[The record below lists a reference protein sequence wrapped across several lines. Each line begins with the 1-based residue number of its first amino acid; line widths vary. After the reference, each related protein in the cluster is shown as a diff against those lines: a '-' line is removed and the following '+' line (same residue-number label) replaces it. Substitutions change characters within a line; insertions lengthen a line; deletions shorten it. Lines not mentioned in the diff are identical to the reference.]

1 MLAFAKS
8 RSYRPLVSSKD
19 PDAVPCNCLW
29 RVFNLEHLVN
39 ANVWFIPIHRDE
51 TIAREGARSR
61 DRKPLIHVDYFY
73 EMFAVSRNEHTD
85 VSYR

>member
-1 MLAFAKS
+1 MSTKRGCAHVVIDLMS
-8 RSYRPLVSSKD
+8 GTNLQE
-19 PDAVPCNCLW
+19 

-39 ANVWFIPIHRDE
+39 ANVWFIPIHRVE
-51 TIAREGARSR
+51 SIAREGARSR
-61 DRKPLIHVDYFY
+61 DKKPLIHVDYFY